1 MQTAREMY
9 PGREQ
14 ECDWTNSGKYFE
26 APGDYGPILAS
37 IGEILLQVDDED
49 YQGDSRVIYRD
60 GERVPLDV
68 AVGDVVLF
76 GKYDGVEI
84 EESGEEFVI
93 LREDDVLGVEEA

>member
-60 GERVPLDV
+60 GGGSWRSC
-68 AVGDVVLF
+68 GR
-76 GKYDGVEI
+76 
-84 EESGEEFVI
+84 ESV
-93 LREDDVLGVEEA
+93 R